1 MAKLFVIEENK
12 VFKSVAEASRAL
24 GVDASNINKVLKGK
38 RASAG
43 GYHFVGFEQNSDI
56 ERARARYEE
65 AIREK
70 TKQKILTKAERKGR
84 QTLIDAVHDRLV
96 DINKRFRNAK
106 KADLYK
112 QDPILQRM
120 MSHTDYFG
128 ANKLGGYDTSK
139 SNLRTYTTEE
149 LNNLMNMLSQEQGEY
164 AKSLYDNMSR
174 HRNIATYALQF
185 GITVPQAEKYFYI
198 YPVLFELLNV
208 AKQNTE
214 YKASDPVIYAEIYD
228 AIQGEAE
235 PEDLLDFIL
244 DLKNVYTGNT
254 SEALDN
260 VLEKWSTKRNE
271 WQERWE
277 EVH

>member
-43 GYHFVGFEQNSDI
+43 GYHFFGFEQNSDI

-128 ANKLGGYDTSK
+128 ANKLSGYDTSK

-185 GITVPQAEKYFYI
+185 GISVPQAEKYFYL
-198 YPVLFELLNV
+198 YPVMFELFNV

-214 YKASDPVIYAEIYD
+214 YKYAEIYGEIYD
-228 AIQGEAE
+228 AIQGEAD
-235 PEDLLDFIL
+235 PDDLLDFIL

-260 VLEKWSTKRNE
+260 VLNKWSTKRKE